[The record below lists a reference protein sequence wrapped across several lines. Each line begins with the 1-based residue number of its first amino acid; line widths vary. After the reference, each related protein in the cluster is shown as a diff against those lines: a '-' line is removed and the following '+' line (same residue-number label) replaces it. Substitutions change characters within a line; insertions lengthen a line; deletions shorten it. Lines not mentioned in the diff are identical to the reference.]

1 MTNRIITTLCA
12 RRGLCLALLTA
23 VGLMTA
29 SAESEASETVG
40 IYNTI
45 FVAGDIVYSDCTT
58 GMFVYNN
65 TTYNGKPVYQNP
77 TYCRGADW
85 YLYFHNNR
93 WAISFQ
99 DPLVSP
105 SHGVTSGLASDWPW
119 DDVWGGGAVVTGV
132 YEVTIGGPIAYADC
146 TNATFELTY
155 ETHNDKPVWKN
166 PDQCR
171 GAYWYLYFHNNRWS
185 ISFEDP
191 AVSASHGVTSGLASE
206 YPWDDVWPG
215 GAIVTR

>member
-1 MTNRIITTLCA
+1 MTTS
-12 RRGLCLALLTA
+12 A
-23 VGLMTA
+23 V
-29 SAESEASETVG
+29 SEASETVG
-40 IYNTI
+40 IYNTV
-45 FVAGDIVYSDCTT
+45 FVNGDIAYKQCTT
-58 GMFVYNN
+58 GMYVYNN

-77 TYCRGADW
+77 SNCMGADW
-85 YLYFHNNR
+85 YLFYHNNR

-105 SHGVTSGLASDWPW
+105 SHGVTSGLNSDWPW
-119 DDVWGGGAVVTGV
+119 DAAWGGGAVVTGV
-132 YEVTIGGPIAYADC
+132 YEVTIGGAIAYPDC

-155 ETHNDKPVWKN
+155 ETHNDKPVYKN

-185 ISFEDP
+185 ISFQDP
-191 AVSASHGVTSGLASE
+191 AVSANHGVTSGLVSE
-206 YPWDDVWPG
+206 YPWDDIWPG